1 MDVLPSI
8 LLLRC
13 RLRRTWYTV
22 SKKKVNCR
30 EELEEEE
37 EKEEEEEEEDW
48 YSLDQMPIT
57 SHLLKSEWICSTQ
70 LEGKYANV

>member
-1 MDVLPSI
+1 
-8 LLLRC
+8 
-13 RLRRTWYTV
+13 
-22 SKKKVNCR
+22 VNCR

>member
-1 MDVLPSI
+1 MFY
-8 LLLRC
+8 LLYYYSGADYVAPGKQL
-13 RLRRTWYTV
+13 V
-22 SKKKVNCR
+22 KKKVNCR